1 MRRIILTGTEGV
13 IGPALKAYLEKT
25 NEVISLDKK
34 FGHDLT
40 DRKFVED
47 FFKENKADSLVNL
60 FALNHHM
67 SKKNIGNSF
76 LEMDPEEVN
85 EYCNVNV
92 TSLYHVC
99 REFIKNKERD
109 KNISI
114 VNFGSLY
121 ALRSPRPDIYPEGV
135 IKHIGYVTSKHAV
148 VGLTKFIAAHFSP
161 DVRANLVCP
170 GGIETNQMSSLFKSN
185 YTKNVPCDRMGSPSD
200 LCGIVELLCS
210 EKSSYMNGCIIP
222 VDGGWTCQ

>member
-13 IGPALKAYLEKT
+13 IGPAIKKHLEKT
-25 NEVISLDKK
+25 NEVIVLDKK

-40 DRKFVED
+40 DRRFVQD
-47 FFKENKADSLVNL
+47 FFKKNKAESLVNL

-67 SKKNIGNSF
+67 SKSITGNSF

-85 EYCNVNV
+85 DYCNVNV

-99 REFIKNKERD
+99 REFIKNREEGK
-109 KNISI
+109 KLSI

-121 ALRSPRPDIYPEGV
+121 AVRSPRPDIYPEGV
-135 IKHIGYVTSKHAV
+135 VKHIGYVTSKHAV
-148 VGLTKFIAAHFSP
+148 VGLTKFIAAHFAP
-161 DVRANLVCP
+161 MVRANLICP
-170 GGIETNQMSSLFKSN
+170 GGIETDQMTEIFKKN
-185 YTKNVPCDRMGSPSD
+185 YTSNVPCNRMGTPGD

-210 EKSSYMNGCIIP
+210 ENSTYINGCTIP